1 MKEMVGGCC
10 VCSDERGWTENPL
23 VYCDGQ
29 GCNVAVHQACYGIV
43 QVPTGP
49 WFCRKCESQ
58 ERSARVRCELC
69 PSKDGALKRTDGG
82 GWAHV
87 VCALY
92 IPEVRFGNV
101 TTMEPII
108 LQLVP
113 QERYNKTCYICEEQG
128 KESKASVGACMQ
140 CNKSGCKQYFHVT
153 CAQAAGLLCEEA
165 GNYMDNVKYC
175 GYCHY
180 HYQKLVS
187 SQQSNCKIRVK
198 KDSHIKIIPAFKP
211 IPADNATP
219 EPSPEKTTIA
229 HFKEKTTRSKGD
241 RKGRQAAYTNN
252 NSSVNNAETSSPNI
266 TMNIEQEFL
275 SDSSASTISNSSLN
289 NGMLVNNSDSS
300 RTADGK
306 MKKNDLHLNN
316 TNSIDSKFNS
326 NFKESVTP
334 SGSPVHNNEK
344 HKKKNKDSSNS
355 ISNKKSPHELRDLQ
369 DVSAKSA
376 APTFSSMYENF
387 ISKDLDTNQ
396 NSKGNSDKKR
406 SSEFAEEPE
415 KKKTKHSRN
424 RSKSLKSIIDAVIP
438 PEKANPQIPIVRI
451 KRKFNHDR
459 SCSSHSVEEV
469 SVDAPKDY
477 ETIISNNDPEP
488 VPDPVKATEGEII
501 LNSNPSP
508 PVRNVSTDKNESLP
522 LLNETEIKTEEP
534 SFYDIPQSSY
544 PMPIPDTVNLMDKM
558 TKQMQDPSTTDDG
571 LQPPTTLEELL
582 EKQWVETSNFLMG
595 QAQHFDVAS
604 MISCLHEL
612 RHENNRLEKQI
623 SDLVSRRDSL
633 LAINARLKV
642 LPGSPE
648 NAMNNNMQYSTL
660 SLLNA
665 KPISPNERHHPAM
678 ATNFTSYMFDNG
690 MVHSTQWL
698 NLYSNPNDAQRD
710 FGGHKNPM
718 AGHSPVAT
726 VGSSS
731 LPLTPSPIPC
741 SPIPKSE
748 VFPHLSAYN
757 HDSSPLSHIPLV
769 SNPQTQPSHLYGPS
783 VAISDALLIN
793 DATSFNSFT
802 CPNGSNDAQDEQ
814 SSTAVYQTISP
825 PFSNPE
831 TDSPNNTSVHSVCNN
846 IVFHPNF
853 ENALQSTNSCL
864 EEDR

>member
-10 VCSDERGWTENPL
+10 VCSDERGWPENPL

-113 QERYNKTCYICEEQG
+113 QERYNKTCCICEEQG

-165 GNYMDNVKYC
+165 GNYTDNVKYC
-175 GYCHY
+175 GYCYY
-180 HYQKLVS
+180 HYQKL
-187 SQQSNCKIRVK
+187 K

-219 EPSPEKTTIA
+219 EPSPEKITSA
-229 HFKEKTTRSKGD
+229 HLKEKTTRSKAD
-241 RKGRQAAYTNN
+241 RKGRQAVYTNN
-252 NSSVNNAETSSPNI
+252 SVSANNTETSSPNLA
-266 TMNIEQEFL
+266 TNIEQEFL
-275 SDSSASTISNSSLN
+275 SDSSTSTISNSSLN
-289 NGMLVNNSDSS
+289 NGITVNNSDSRNS
-300 RTADGK
+300 DIKT
-306 MKKNDLHLNN
+306 KKNDLHA
-316 TNSIDSKFNS
+316 NSNSSIGSKFNS
-326 NFKESVTP
+326 NFKDSNATP

-344 HKKKNKDSSNS
+344 PKKKSKDSGATSS
-355 ISNKKSPHELRDLQ
+355 KKNVQESKDLQ
-369 DVSAKSA
+369 DISTKSA

-387 ISKDLDTNQ
+387 ISKDLDSNQ
-396 NSKGNSDKKR
+396 NSKNDKKR
-406 SSEFAEEPE
+406 SSDFPEEPE
-415 KKKTKHSRN
+415 KKKSKHSR
-424 RSKSLKSIIDAVIP
+424 SKSKLKSIIESVIP
-438 PEKANPQIPIVRI
+438 PEKSNPQIPIVRI

-477 ETIISNNDPEP
+477 ETIIDKIDPESVPEP
-488 VPDPVKATEGEII
+488 VKPTEGEII

-508 PVRNVSTDKNESLP
+508 PIRNPPGEKNESLP
-522 LLNETEIKTEEP
+522 LLNDAEIKTEEP
-534 SFYDIPQSSY
+534 SFYDIPRTSY
-544 PMPIPDTVNLMDKM
+544 VIPIPDTVNLMDKLS
-558 TKQMQDPSTTDDG
+558 KQMPDSPTVAEDNMQ
-571 LQPPTTLEELL
+571 QPAPTTLEELL
-582 EKQWVETSNFLMG
+582 EKQWVETSNFLISQG
-595 QAQHFDVAS
+595 QHFDVAS

-612 RHENNRLEKQI
+612 RNENNRLEKQI

-633 LAINARLKV
+633 LSINARLKV
-642 LPGSPE
+642 LPGSAE
-648 NAMNNNMQYSTL
+648 NSMSNNMHYSPL

-665 KPISPNERHHPAM
+665 KPISPERHISA
-678 ATNFTSYMFDNG
+678 ATANFTGYTLFDNAL
-690 MVHSTQWL
+690 VHSAQW
-698 NLYSNPNDAQRD
+698 NNAFSNPLDPTRRD
-710 FGGHKNPM
+710 FISHKSPM
-718 AGHSPVAT
+718 TGHSPIAT
-726 VGSSS
+726 VGTSS

-741 SPIPKSE
+741 SPISKNE
-748 VFPHLSAYN
+748 VYPHLSAFS
-757 HDSSPLSHIPLV
+757 HESSPLSHIPNV
-769 SNPQTQPSHLYGPS
+769 TNTTSQSSHLYGPS
-783 VAISDALLIN
+783 VAISDSLLIN
-793 DATSFNSFT
+793 ETSSYNT
-802 CPNGSNDAQDEQ
+802 LNCPNGSNDAQDEQ
-814 SSTAVYQTISP
+814 PTTAVYQTISP

-831 TDSPNNTSVHSVCNN
+831 TDSPNNTSLHSVCSN

-853 ENALQSTNSCL
+853 ENALQNNSRL
-864 EEDR
+864 EDER

>member
-10 VCSDERGWTENPL
+10 VCSDERGWPENPL

-165 GNYMDNVKYC
+165 GNYTDNVKYC

-180 HYQKLVS
+180 HYQKL
-187 SQQSNCKIRVK
+187 K

-219 EPSPEKTTIA
+219 EPSPEKTTSA
-229 HFKEKTTRSKGD
+229 HLKEKTTRSKAD
-241 RKGRQAAYTNN
+241 RKGRQAAFITSSASA
-252 NSSVNNAETSSPNI
+252 NSTETSSPNLAI
-266 TMNIEQEFL
+266 NIEPEFL

-289 NGMLVNNSDSS
+289 NGITVNNSDSRNS
-300 RTADGK
+300 DVKT
-306 MKKNDLHLNN
+306 KKNDLHA
-316 TNSIDSKFNS
+316 NSNSSIGSKFNS
-326 NFKESVTP
+326 SNFKDSSCTP

-344 HKKKNKDSSNS
+344 HKKKSKDSSS
-355 ISNKKSPHELRDLQ
+355 TTSSKKNPQESKDLQ
-369 DVSAKSA
+369 DISTKSA

-387 ISKDLDTNQ
+387 ISKDLDANQ
-396 NSKGNSDKKR
+396 NSKNDKKR
-406 SSEFAEEPE
+406 SSDFTEEPE
-415 KKKTKHSRN
+415 KKKSKHSR
-424 RSKSLKSIIDAVIP
+424 SKSKLKSIIESVIP
-438 PEKANPQIPIVRI
+438 PEKSNPQIPIVRI

-477 ETIISNNDPEP
+477 ETVIDKIDPEP
-488 VPDPVKATEGEII
+488 VPEPVKPTEGEII

-508 PVRNVSTDKNESLP
+508 PIRNPPGEKNESLP
-522 LLNETEIKTEEP
+522 LLNDAEIKTEEP
-534 SFYDIPQSSY
+534 SFYDIPPTSY
-544 PMPIPDTVNLMDKM
+544 AMPIPDTVNLMDKLS
-558 TKQMQDPSTTDDG
+558 KQMQDSSPADDG
-571 LQPPTTLEELL
+571 VQPAPTTLEELL

-595 QAQHFDVAS
+595 QAQHFDIAS

-612 RHENNRLEKQI
+612 RSENNRLEKQI
-623 SDLVSRRDSL
+623 SDLVSHRDSL

-642 LPGSPE
+642 LPGTSE
-648 NAMNNNMQYSTL
+648 NPMNNNNMQYSPL

-665 KPISPNERHHPAM
+665 KPISPNERHHSGG
-678 ATNFTSYMFDNG
+678 TGNFTGYTVFDNG
-690 MVHSTQWL
+690 MVHSTQW
-698 NLYSNPNDAQRD
+698 NNAFSNPNDPIKRD
-710 FGGHKNPM
+710 FGSHKSPM

-726 VGSSS
+726 VGTSS

-748 VFPHLSAYN
+748 VYPHLSAFN
-757 HDSSPLSHIPLV
+757 HESSPLSHIPNV
-769 SNPQTQPSHLYGPS
+769 TNATSQSSHLFGPS
-783 VAISDALLIN
+783 VAISDSLLIN
-793 DATSFNSFT
+793 ETSSYNT
-802 CPNGSNDAQDEQ
+802 LNCPNGSNDAQDEQ
-814 SSTAVYQTISP
+814 PSTAVYQTISP

-831 TDSPNNTSVHSVCNN
+831 TDSPNNASVHSVCNN

-853 ENALQSTNSCL
+853 ENALQNNNS
-864 EEDR
+864 DI

>member
-10 VCSDERGWTENPL
+10 VCSDERGWPENPL

-87 VCALY
+87 VCSLY

-165 GNYMDNVKYC
+165 GNYTDNVKYC

-180 HYQKLVS
+180 HYQKL
-187 SQQSNCKIRVK
+187 K

-219 EPSPEKTTIA
+219 EPSPEKTTSA
-229 HFKEKTTRSKGD
+229 HLKEKTTRSKAD
-241 RKGRQAAYTNN
+241 RKGRQAAFT
-252 NSSVNNAETSSPNI
+252 NSSASANNTETSSPNLA
-266 TMNIEQEFL
+266 TNIEPEFL

-289 NGMLVNNSDSS
+289 NGITVNNSDSRNS
-300 RTADGK
+300 DVKT
-306 MKKNDLHLNN
+306 KKNDLHA
-316 TNSIDSKFNS
+316 NSNSSIGIKFNSS
-326 NFKESVTP
+326 NFKESSCTP

-344 HKKKNKDSSNS
+344 HKKKSKDSSS
-355 ISNKKSPHELRDLQ
+355 ATSSKKISQESKDLL
-369 DVSAKSA
+369 DISTKSA
-376 APTFSSMYENF
+376 PPTFSSMYENF
-387 ISKDLDTNQ
+387 ISKDLDANQ
-396 NSKGNSDKKR
+396 NSKNDKKR
-406 SSEFAEEPE
+406 SSDFTEEPE
-415 KKKTKHSRN
+415 KKKSKHSR
-424 RSKSLKSIIDAVIP
+424 SKSKLKSIIESVIL
-438 PEKANPQIPIVRI
+438 PEKSNPQIPIVRI

-469 SVDAPKDY
+469 SVEAPKDY
-477 ETIISNNDPEP
+477 ETVIHKTDPEP
-488 VPDPVKATEGEII
+488 FPEPFKPTEGEII

-508 PVRNVSTDKNESLP
+508 HVRNPPGEKNESLP
-522 LLNETEIKTEEP
+522 LLNDAEIKTEEP
-534 SFYDIPQSSY
+534 SFYDIPHTSY
-544 PMPIPDTVNLMDKM
+544 AMPIPDTVNLMDKLS
-558 TKQMQDPSTTDDG
+558 KQMQDSSPTDDG
-571 LQPPTTLEELL
+571 VQPAPTTLEELL

-595 QAQHFDVAS
+595 QAQHFDIAS

-612 RHENNRLEKQI
+612 RSENNRLEKQI
-623 SDLVSRRDSL
+623 SDLVSHRDSL
-633 LAINARLKV
+633 LAVNARLKV
-642 LPGSPE
+642 LPGSTE
-648 NAMNNNMQYSTL
+648 NSMNHTNMQYSPL

-665 KPISPNERHHPAM
+665 KPISPTERHHSAGT
-678 ATNFTSYMFDNG
+678 ANFTGYTMFDNG
-690 MVHSTQWL
+690 MVHSTQW
-698 NLYSNPNDAQRD
+698 NNAFSNPNDPTKRD
-710 FGGHKNPM
+710 FGSHKSPM

-726 VGSSS
+726 VGTSS

-741 SPIPKSE
+741 SPIPKTE
-748 VFPHLSAYN
+748 VYPHLSAFN
-757 HDSSPLSHIPLV
+757 HESSPLSHIPTV
-769 SNPQTQPSHLYGPS
+769 TNATSQSSHLYGPS
-783 VAISDALLIN
+783 VAISDSLLIN
-793 DATSFNSFT
+793 EASSYNTLNY
-802 CPNGSNDAQDEQ
+802 PNGSNDAQDEQ
-814 SSTAVYQTISP
+814 PSTAVYQTISP

-831 TDSPNNTSVHSVCNN
+831 TDSPNNASVHSVCNN

-853 ENALQSTNSCL
+853 ENALQNNNRL
-864 EEDR
+864 EEER